1 MEQPISFRNPADR
14 PSGPVDFLGD
24 PESSDEM
31 GPIKDSEISAKVNGL
46 VWNSVTGIAR
56 LSAIAD

>member
-46 VWNSVTGIAR
+46 VWNSVT
-56 LSAIAD
+56 